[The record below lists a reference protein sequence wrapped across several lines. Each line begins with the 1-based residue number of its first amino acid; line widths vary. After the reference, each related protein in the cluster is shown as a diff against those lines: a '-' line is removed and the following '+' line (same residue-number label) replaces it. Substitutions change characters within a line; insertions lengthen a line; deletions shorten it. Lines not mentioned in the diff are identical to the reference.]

1 MQCQGAVLVMGVEQ
15 RTSGS
20 NVTEANAADSSTDSA
35 TDSTDS
41 TTESTLVCVGK
52 FNQKGIPQI
61 TSPHLG
67 LQAMVTFQTIT
78 LHQMMSQ
85 MIHNEAMQSA
95 RIRHKDGSSIRID
108 RQPQGFIAYLERG

>member
-1 MQCQGAVLVMGVEQ
+1 MGVEQ
-15 RTSGS
+15 HATGQNLPQQNASEDDA
-20 NVTEANAADSSTDSA
+20 TEQDA
-35 TDSTDS
+35 
-41 TTESTLVCVGK
+41 TLVCVGK